1 MTAVT
6 TRHSAKPFAA
16 SYSRLKNYESCPRR
30 HQQVD
35 ILKNFRDESD
45 QLEYG
50 EIIHKAAAAR
60 LGPKK
65 TPFGIEHKELLE
77 PWCRKIEKAGGTIL
91 VEQKLAITRDFKPCG
106 YFDRGVWWR
115 SVADVIQLKGDV
127 AGNYDWKTG
136 KILEDSVQL
145 ALATAC
151 IFAHYPKIQAI
162 KSVFIWLKEDATTT
176 ETFLRSEMPEVWEN
190 VKPRIA
196 TMQHA
201 YETNEFP
208 PNHNKL
214 CWKYCP
220 VKTCEFYGVNTWS

>member
-6 TRHSAKPFAA
+6 TRHSSKPFAA

-35 ILKNFRDESD
+35 ILKNFKDESD
-45 QLEYG
+45 QLDYG
-50 EIIHKAAAAR
+50 ERVHKAAAAR
-60 LGPKK
+60 LGSKK
-65 TPFGIEHKELLE
+65 EPLPKELEDVLGK
-77 PWCRKIEKAGGTIL
+77 WVKKIEKAGGQLL

-106 YFDRGVWWR
+106 YFDRGVWFR
-115 SVADVIQLKGDV
+115 SVADVIQIKDDV

-145 ALATAC
+145 ALSTAC
-151 IFAHYPKIQAI
+151 VFAHYPKLKAI

-176 ETFLRSEMPEVWEN
+176 DTFQRDDIPEIWRGVE
-190 VKPRIA
+190 PRIKV
-196 TMQHA
+196 MQHA
-201 YETNEFP
+201 YETDDFP
-208 PNHNKL
+208 PHQNKL

-220 VKTCEFYGVNTWS
+220 VKTCEFHGVNTWS